1 MTNVIY
7 TPTKEE
13 IDGRIG
19 RFDKLEAMST
29 AGDLGWV
36 GQDAMDVFFA
46 RKIMPVILNDTKNPF
61 GNSAPIFGAS
71 GTTMFI
77 SIMPPGQ
84 GPCLHSHNTTF
95 ETFMVLEGSIEYYVG
110 EPIEHRVTLNKW
122 DTFSCPPGVYRGFNN
137 VGEGDA
143 VQLTVITG
151 LGETGD
157 DVSMP
162 DSVAQEVGRDYG
174 EKVVDAFRSVFSF
187 DPPPQGP

>member
-1 MTNVIY
+1 MSNEIH

-13 IDGRIG
+13 IDSRIG
-19 RFDKLEAMST
+19 RFGDLRAMST

-36 GQDAMDVFFA
+36 GQQAMDVFFA
-46 RKIMPVILNDTKNPF
+46 RKIMPVILNDTNNPF
-61 GNSAPIFGAS
+61 GNDAPIFGAS

-84 GPCLHSHNTTF
+84 GPCLHSHNSTF

-122 DTFSCPPGVYRGFNN
+122 DTFSCPPGVYRGFRN
-137 VGEGDA
+137 VGGSDA

-151 LGETGD
+151 LAENSD

-162 DSVAQEVGRDYG
+162 DSIAVDVGRDHG

-187 DPPPQGP
+187 DPPPAGA